1 MLILLVQF
9 TATGCKKHDSIDDR
23 LVFKYN
29 EHANIS
35 SLDPIFSSTL
45 RNIRP
50 VNQIFNGL
58 ITLDDSL
65 NVKGDLAK
73 KWIVSNDGLEYKFLI
88 KKNIK
93 FHKSEVFGKDSTRNI
108 NAYDFEYSFNRLK
121 DPNLASPGFWSL
133 DKIKS
138 YSALNDS
145 VFQINLKAPFSAFLE
160 SLSMKYFSVVP
171 KEAILLYGNK
181 FGKKPIG
188 TGPFKF
194 KRWE

>member
-1 MLILLVQF
+1 MFKKAIVLILLIQL
-9 TATGCKKHDSIDDR
+9 TTSGCRKHDSIDDR
-23 LVFKYN
+23 LVFRYN

-73 KWIVSNDGLEYKFLI
+73 KWIISNDGLEYKFVI

-93 FHKSEVFGKDSTRNI
+93 FHKSEVFGKDSTRNV
-108 NAYDFEYSFNRLK
+108 NANDFEYSFNRLK

-133 DKIKS
+133 EKIKS

-160 SLSMKYFSVVP
+160 SLSMKYF
-171 KEAILLYGNK
+171 
-181 FGKKPIG
+181 
-188 TGPFKF
+188 
-194 KRWE
+194 